1 MRLLAVSLASVIGG
15 WLTIGVFGSPKFPME
30 RVNSLRAEEGL
41 SKVGPMTDSTP
52 DSANFTQEFVDPN
65 PGHLAIPQA
74 NHIQGQL
81 MTDGSQQMAQNPG
94 YAQCEEKHYDFSSS
108 DHLTDFQIESCHPN
122 VAINDG
128 KLELKVTKEC
138 NATTITYNKLFNSG
152 RISLRMKAARGM
164 GVVTCAVMMGT
175 IFKDEFDIE
184 FTGKDLGIMQSML
197 WNSGATIAGHEK
209 FEPHPVPGDDA
220 SADYNEYAVEFTPNY
235 IAWYVNYRLV
245 RTIRKD
251 QITVLPRNA
260 NQVRFGVW
268 DGSDQHEWAGY
279 MDYSKT
285 DEHVAKIE
293 SITITPYSPCYS
305 IEESFYHIEKPENTQ
320 VYGYIPPN
328 GGPMTYYYAGAGT
341 LDPSLTIAATSAML
355 ASIYL
360 VRSFF
365 L

>member
-1 MRLLAVSLASVIGG
+1 MRLLVLSLVSVVAG

-30 RVNSLRAEEGL
+30 MVNNLRVEEGL
-41 SKVGPMTDSTP
+41 AKVGPMTDSTP
-52 DSANFTQEFVDPN
+52 DSANFTQELVDSN

-74 NHIQGQL
+74 NHIEGQP
-81 MTDGSQQMAQNPG
+81 MVRGYQQAPQNPG

-108 DHLTDFQIESCHPN
+108 DHLADFQIESCHPN

-184 FTGKDLGIMQSML
+184 FTGKDLSIMQSML
-197 WNSGATIAGHEK
+197 WNSGAVIPGYEK
-209 FEPHPVPGDDA
+209 FEPHPVPRGDA
-220 SADYNEYAVEFTPNY
+220 SKEYNDYAVEFTPNY
-235 IAWYVNYRLV
+235 IAWFIDNQLV

-268 DGSDQHEWAGY
+268 DGSNQQEWAGS

-293 SITITPYSPCYS
+293 SVTITPYSPCYS
-305 IEESFYHIEKPENTQ
+305 IEESFYHVEKPENTQ

-328 GGPMTYYYAGAGT
+328 GGPMTYYYGSAET
-341 LDPSLTIAATSAML
+341 LHPSTTIAATGTVL

-360 VRSFF
+360 VRSLF